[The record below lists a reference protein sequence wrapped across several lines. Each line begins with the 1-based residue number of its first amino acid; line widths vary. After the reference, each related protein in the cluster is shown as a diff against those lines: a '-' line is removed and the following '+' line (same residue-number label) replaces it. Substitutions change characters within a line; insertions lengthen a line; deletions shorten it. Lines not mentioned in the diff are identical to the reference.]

1 LTRPAGDITF
11 NAMRRLIPQTIA
23 GRLVLFIGLTY
34 CLILA
39 GTVSF
44 NYART
49 RRILVAQID
58 TAALKQTQIVAAQ
71 VDDFL
76 ARAATR
82 AEMLASHEVI
92 LAGMPASARPTGPQN
107 TMDRFPLLAQM
118 LKDTPEDEAYG
129 LWFCANIGG
138 EATPLAAP
146 TPLTAIHR
154 HTYPNHT
161 VFPKEYLDSIP
172 NQEWYAGPHK
182 TGKPYITEPYY
193 DDGGGNISM
202 VSISHPCIDNQGR
215 IIGITG
221 VDLSLDHIYRLVAGL
236 HYASNRDQQ
245 GGFAFLVSGSGRVI
259 AHPDARL
266 KLGKDTPGAK
276 LDGMPEGP
284 AIAGRPN
291 GDATLTCGGEDR
303 RLYWA
308 TAPVSGWKVVLN
320 MPNTIISGPVRDLAL
335 RTSLLGLTGVL
346 LSCLLLVLVARGI
359 SRPIVRLTA
368 IAQQVAEGNLHG
380 AKQALDAFA
389 KPGATGYGKAGGA
402 ATGETIRLFHA
413 IRTMTDNL
421 SSLLGQVQRSSV
433 QVMSTATQI
442 NATAKQQETTVG
454 AFGGA
459 TSQIT
464 ASAKEISATSQG
476 LLGTMDAV
484 SEVASHTAGMAA
496 DGRTLLQ
503 SRQDTLNQLLA
514 ATGSI
519 SGKLSVISQ
528 RAGDIN
534 LVVTTITKVA
544 DQTNLLSI
552 NAAIEA
558 EKAGESGLGFLV
570 VAREIRRLADQTAV
584 ATLDIERMVKEMQT
598 SVSSGVME
606 MDKFS
611 QGVGR
616 AVEEM
621 GGLTGQLDQIIQHV
635 QGLTTRFDEVNVG
648 MRAQSQGAT
657 QISEAMVHL
666 NDAARQTA
674 TSLNEF
680 NSATRSLSDAVLGL
694 KNQVSL
700 FRIES

>member
-1 LTRPAGDITF
+1 
-11 NAMRRLIPQTIA
+11 MRRLIPQTIA
-23 GRLVLFIGLTY
+23 GRLVLFIGLTN

-39 GTVSF
+39 ATVSF

-49 RRILVAQID
+49 RTIVVEEID
-58 TAALKQTQIVAAQ
+58 AAALKQIQIAATQI
-71 VDDFL
+71 DDFL
-76 ARAATR
+76 AKTATR
-82 AEMLASHEVI
+82 AEMIASHEI
-92 LAGMPASARPTGPQN
+92 MQSPPSATAKPAAPKNDPQLV
-107 TMDRFPLLAQM
+107 PLLARM

-129 LWFCANIGG
+129 LWFCADVGDQDAPIP
-138 EATPLAAP
+138 AADPLVAV
-146 TPLTAIHR
+146 HR
-154 HTYPNHT
+154 HTYPNRT
-161 VFPKEYLDSIP
+161 AFPKEYLTSIP
-172 NQEWYAGPHK
+172 AQEWYAGARQ

-202 VSISHPCIDNQGR
+202 VSLSHPCINAQGR
-215 IIGITG
+215 FIGVTG
-221 VDLSLDHIYRLVAGL
+221 VDLALNHICRFVADV
-236 HYASNRDQQ
+236 HYTNSQ
-245 GGFAFLVSGSGRVI
+245 GRQDGFAFLVSGSGRVI
-259 AHPDARL
+259 AHPDTSL
-266 KLGKDTPGAK
+266 ILGKGNPGAK

-291 GDATLTCGGEDR
+291 GAATFKFGEEDR

-308 TAPVSGWKVVLN
+308 TAPVSGWKIVLN
-320 MPNTIISGPVRDLAL
+320 MPNTIVSGPVRDLAL
-335 RTSLLGLTGVL
+335 RVSLLGLTGVL
-346 LSCLLLVLVARGI
+346 LSCLLLVLIARGI

-389 KPGATGYGKAGGA
+389 KPGATGYGKAGAA
-402 ATGETIRLFHA
+402 ATGETNRLFHA